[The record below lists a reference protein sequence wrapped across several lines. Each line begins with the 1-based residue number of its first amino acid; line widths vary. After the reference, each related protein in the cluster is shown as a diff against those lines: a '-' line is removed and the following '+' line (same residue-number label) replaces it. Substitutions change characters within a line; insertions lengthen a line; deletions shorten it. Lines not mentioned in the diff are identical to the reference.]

1 MKSQKLNLSKLI
13 GMGFGFYLKEG
24 TGEYVKEFERSIKK
38 EFSKTLNSSTR
49 DFIC

>member
-1 MKSQKLNLSKLI
+1 MAPYI
-13 GMGFGFYLKEG
+13 RVIYLKEG
-24 TGEYVKEFERSIKK
+24 TEEYVKDFERSIKK